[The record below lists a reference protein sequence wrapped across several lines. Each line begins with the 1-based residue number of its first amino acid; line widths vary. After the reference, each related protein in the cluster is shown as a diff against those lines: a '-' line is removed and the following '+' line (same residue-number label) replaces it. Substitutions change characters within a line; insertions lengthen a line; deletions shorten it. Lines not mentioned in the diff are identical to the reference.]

1 VYDVPERGGTP
12 PVATALSD
20 ALGGFSVSVGH
31 GTYYVVAKLNRT
43 GAPPLLSK
51 LPPDPVTVS
60 SGIAEAGEL
69 VLAPEPGEELPPPDS
84 GVSGMVTADGKP
96 TPGAV
101 VYLYSR
107 TDEGLKGP
115 THKAFGRT
123 GMDGGFRM
131 DAPPGIYYV
140 VARKRFDASS
150 SGELRAGDLS
160 GEYESKGLAA
170 ISGMVTDPDG
180 NPLRGVHVFAYT
192 DYKMMGKPQFKSP
205 STGDDGTYLLTF
217 DHTGKYFIGARDSVG
232 GPMEPGDMVG
242 VYDGTDDNSVILEPG
257 DSLEDIDIVLKEV
270 Q

>member
-1 VYDVPERGGTP
+1 
-12 PVATALSD
+12 
-20 ALGGFSVSVGH
+20 
-31 GTYYVVAKLNRT
+31 
-43 GAPPLLSK
+43 
-51 LPPDPVTVS
+51 
-60 SGIAEAGEL
+60 
-69 VLAPEPGEELPPPDS
+69 
-84 GVSGMVTADGKP
+84 MVTADGKP

-160 GEYESKGLAA
+160 GEYENNPVTVTEGQYTQIGVTISEIDTDKLNGLNVGILESKGLAA